1 MEELLT
7 GEGYAAIATS
17 NGREALELLRRRHPD
32 LALLDVNV
40 PGLSGLEVCR
50 RAREEGFSGPVL
62 IVSALSDPADRVVG
76 LEAGAD
82 DYITKPFDGRE
93 VLARIRAHLR
103 AERRL
108 VPPDERQDSAWQPRS
123 KRMLLA
129 VMFADMKDF
138 SRRVNEDEPGGLA
151 MLRACIRIVS
161 GAVRRAGGTMVEI
174 TGDGFLAS
182 FSSAVKAVECA
193 VATQKRLAEEGTRRA
208 GAQRIR
214 LRIGIHVGDVLRES
228 GKLRGDPVNIAA
240 RLQQICPPGGILV
253 SESVV
258 DAAKGRLRARAVRVG
273 RRRVKNIRQPVTVFR
288 IIP

>member
-1 MEELLT
+1 
-7 GEGYAAIATS
+7 
-17 NGREALELLRRRHPD
+17 
-32 LALLDVNV
+32 
-40 PGLSGLEVCR
+40 
-50 RAREEGFSGPVL
+50 
-62 IVSALSDPADRVVG
+62 
-76 LEAGAD
+76 
-82 DYITKPFDGRE
+82 
-93 VLARIRAHLR
+93 
-103 AERRL
+103 
-108 VPPDERQDSAWQPRS
+108 
-123 KRMLLA
+123 
-129 VMFADMKDF
+129 
-138 SRRVNEDEPGGLA
+138 
-151 MLRACIRIVS
+151 
-161 GAVRRAGGTMVEI
+161 MVEI